1 MACFFRTLLC
11 LCLAGAAC
19 LSAAAETR
27 DAGEVIGVTHTA
39 GAYNLGDD
47 LPCSGNEVTE
57 HGCRLLGVPFPPL
70 ESLEE
75 ANLSE
80 MARGFYME
88 NRRVANGKAKR
99 VLGWSPKY
107 PTYVE
112 GLASFL

>member
-1 MACFFRTLLC
+1 LL
-11 LCLAGAAC
+11 
-19 LSAAAETR
+19 
-27 DAGEVIGVTHTA
+27 
-39 GAYNLGDD
+39 D
-47 LPCSGNEVTE
+47 LP
-57 HGCRLLGVPFPPL
+57 LPPL

-99 VLGWSPKY
+99 VLGWSPRY

-112 GLASFL
+112 GLFGLLR